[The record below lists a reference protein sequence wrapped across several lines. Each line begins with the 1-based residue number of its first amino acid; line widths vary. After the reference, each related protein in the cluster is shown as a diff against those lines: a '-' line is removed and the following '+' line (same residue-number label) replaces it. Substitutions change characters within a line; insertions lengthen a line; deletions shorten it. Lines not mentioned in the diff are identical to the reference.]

1 MDVLGTII
9 NLAGGA
15 LGGNGAGGIL
25 KKLSLGTMGNTVV
38 GLIGS
43 LVMKYVPAL
52 SGLINLGGDAAASGG
67 GDMMGMLSGLLSGG
81 LGGGVLMTVVGLI
94 KNVLLKK

>member
-15 LGGNGAGGIL
+15 LGGNGAGSLL
-25 KKLSLGTMGNTVV
+25 KKFSLGTVGNTVV

-43 LVMKYVPAL
+43 LAMKYVPQL
-52 SGLINLGGDAAASGG
+52 SGLINFGGEAAASGG
-67 GDMMGMLSGLLSGG
+67 FDMMGMLSGLVSGG
-81 LGGGVLMTVVGLI
+81 VGGGVLMTVVGLV
-94 KNVLLKK
+94 KNMLAKK